1 MNLRTA
7 QIVAFRFKQA
17 AEPVLVRHLASGKV
31 MEIAR
36 QTLRASPHAYETI
49 HNSFVAPTAME
60 VEVAKQLAPK
70 TTWRKPDLVEE
81 REEIERTAEILQVPA
96 DRIVEAARAAR
107 MIFLPDDLWVE
118 MANTDS
124 WETDTIE
131 KAIELARMYDKDV
144 RDVLLGMGSSMAAPL
159 VVMTEGGPMLVGGN
173 TRLMSFHGLGV
184 RPMVLLVD
192 IRDPS

>member
-31 MEIAR
+31 LEIAR

-60 VEVAKQLAPK
+60 VEVAKRLAPK

-96 DRIVEAARAAR
+96 ERIVEAARAAR
-107 MIFLPDDLWVE
+107 MVFLPDALWVE

-131 KAIELARMYDKDV
+131 KAIELARMYDKNV
-144 RDVLLGMGSSMAAPL
+144 RDVLLGMGGSMAAPL